1 MIPTVDLIIDNIGQ
15 LATCAAEAPKRGEA
29 LKDVGLLENVAIAIR
44 EGKIVAIE
52 PHEKIHE
59 KYVCERVV
67 DAAGKAVV
75 PGFVDAHTH
84 VVYAGDRIAEF
95 ELRIK
100 GADYLEILAAG
111 GGILS
116 TMQATRNADVAQLVA
131 ESLPRLQ
138 EMLLLGT
145 TTAEVKTGY
154 GLSTESELKMLQ
166 AIEALAKTQPMTLV
180 PTFLGAHAI
189 PPEFAGRSDDYAY
202 LVAEEMLPR
211 VQRWYRHSI
220 FPQADI
226 PLFVDVFC
234 EKNAFAPAQSRR
246 VLATGIALGFPAK
259 IHTDEFTA
267 LGATSLAVEL
277 KAVSADHLDVTP
289 ADERA
294 KLAKSDT
301 IAVFIPAVNMNFGST
316 TFADARAFADAGA
329 AIALAT
335 DINPGSAPCPS
346 MPLVMALACRY
357 QKLLPAE
364 ALKAATINAAYAV
377 GMGERVGSIQPGKQ
391 ADLLILKYDDYRH
404 VAYQIGGNP
413 VKTVFKNGVEFTI
426 AQD

>member
-29 LKDVGLLENVAIAIR
+29 LKDVGLLENVAIAVRDGRI
-44 EGKIVAIE
+44 IAIE

-59 KYVCERVV
+59 KYVCERIV

-84 VVYAGDRIAEF
+84 VVYAGDRIGEF

-111 GGILS
+111 GGIIS
-116 TMQATRNADVAQLVA
+116 TMQTTRNADVSQLVA
-131 ESLPRLQ
+131 ESMPRLQ
-138 EMLLLGT
+138 EMMLLGT

-154 GLSTESELKMLQ
+154 GLSTESELKMLE
-166 AIEALAKTQPMTLV
+166 AIEELAKTQPMTLV

-189 PPEFAGRSDDYAY
+189 PPEFSGRSDDYTY

-211 VQRWYRHSI
+211 VQHWYRHSI
-220 FPQADI
+220 FPQSKI

-234 EKNAFAPAQSRR
+234 EKNAFSLEQSRQ
-246 VLATGIALGFPAK
+246 VLQAGIALGFPVK

-267 LGATSLAVEL
+267 LGATLLAVEL

-289 ADERA
+289 LDERE
-294 KLAKSDT
+294 KLAKSQT
-301 IAVFIPAVNMNFGST
+301 IAVFIPAVSMNFGSA
-316 TFADARAFADAGA
+316 TFADARGFADAGA

-357 QKLLPAE
+357 EKLLPAE
-364 ALKAATINAAYAV
+364 ALNASTINAAFAI
-377 GMGERVGSIQPGKQ
+377 GMGEQVGSIQPGKK
-391 ADLLILKYDDYRH
+391 ADLLILKYNDYRH

-413 VKTVFKNGVEFTI
+413 IKTVFKNGVEFSCE
-426 AQD
+426 